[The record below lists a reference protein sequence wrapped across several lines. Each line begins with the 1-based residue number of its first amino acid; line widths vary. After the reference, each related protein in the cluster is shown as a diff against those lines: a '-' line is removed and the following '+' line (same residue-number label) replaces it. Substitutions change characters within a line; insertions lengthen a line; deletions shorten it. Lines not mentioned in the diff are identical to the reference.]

1 MPAPTHVQTVFI
13 VRADRPDLYEYLR
26 EHLGDT
32 HRVILDRRGERD
44 RIGPRRGEQ
53 RQPLTAAERKLWRD
67 SGYFVIFQPV
77 TVAGSEHGR
86 VDVRSLAVGVPR

>member
-1 MPAPTHVQTVFI
+1 MPAPTHMQTVFI

-26 EHLGDT
+26 EHLGNT
-32 HRVILDRRGERD
+32 HRVILDRRGETD
-44 RIGPRRGEQ
+44 GIGPRRGEQ

-77 TVAGSEHGR
+77 AAAGRGHEG
-86 VDVRSLAVGVPR
+86 VDIRALAVGAPR